1 TAKIADLVV
10 IKDGSEADGSTANTL
25 RARVT
30 DAFGNTLGG
39 QTVSVLADNGATVA
53 PTVTTQPDGTVE
65 ISVTSQ
71 TAGTST
77 VTASINNSSLSQN
90 VTFVADVSTAK
101 IADLVVIKDGSEA
114 DGSTANTLQ
123 VKVTDAFGNA
133 LAGQTVSVMAGNGAT
148 VAPTV
153 ITEPDGTVEISVTSQ
168 TAGTST
174 VTASINNSSQSRDVT
189 FIADVRTAQ
198 IASLEVT
205 QDNAVADGAMANTLR
220 ARVTDAFGNALAGQT
235 VSVMAGNGATTAPT
249 VTTQPDGTV
258 EISVTS
264 QTAGIS
270 TVTATI
276 NSSSQ
281 SRDVTFIA
289 DASTA
294 QIADLVV
301 IKDGSEADGSTE
313 NTLRV
318 RVTDAFGNTLGGQT
332 VSVTADNSATV
343 TPTVITE
350 PDGTVEI
357 SVTSQTAGVSTVTA
371 SINSSSQS
379 RNVTFV
385 ADVRTAKIADLVVIK
400 DGSEADGSTANTLRA
415 RVTDAF
421 GNTLGGQTVSVLA
434 DNGATVAPTV
444 TTQPDGTVE
453 ISVTSQTAGTSTVTA
468 SINNSSLSQNVT
480 FVADVR
486 TAKIADLVVI
496 KDGSVADGA
505 TANTL
510 QVKVTDAFGNALNG
524 QTVSVMAGNG
534 ATVTPTVITGPDGTV
549 EISATSQTAGISTV
563 TVTINN
569 SSLSRNVMFV
579 ADVRTAQIADL
590 VVIKD
595 GAVADGAMAN
605 MLQVKVTDA
614 FGNALAGQTVSV
626 LAGNGATTASTVTTQ
641 PDGTVEI
648 SVTSQTAGT
657 SVVTA
662 SINNSSQSR
671 NVTFIADVRTAKIAD
686 LEVIKDG
693 SEADG
698 STANTLRARVTD
710 AFGNA
715 LAGQTVS
722 VLADNGATVALTE
735 TTKPDGTAEIS
746 VTSQTAGVSAVTVS
760 INNSSQSRNVTFIA
774 DVRTAQIAELVVI
787 KDGSEADGS
796 TANTLRVRVTDAFGN
811 ALAGQTVSVLADN
824 GATVAPTVT
833 TQPDGTVEISVT
845 SQTAGTSTV
854 TASINSSSQSRNV
867 TFIADVSTAQIASL
881 EVTQDNAVADGATA
895 NTLRV
900 RVTDAFGNA
909 LAGQTVSVL
918 AGNGATT
925 APTVT
930 TQPDGTVEISV
941 TSQTAGISAV
951 TASINNS
958 SQSRN
963 VTFIADV
970 RTAKIA
976 DLVVTRD
983 NSVADGAMAN
993 TLRVRVTD
1001 AFGNTLAG
1009 QTVSVMADNSATV
1022 SLTVTTEPDG
1032 TVEISVT
1039 SQTAGVS
1046 AVTASINNSSLSQ
1059 SVKFIAD
1066 VRTAQIA
1073 DLVVI
1078 KDGSE
1083 ADGSTA
1089 NTLQV
1094 RVTDA
1099 FGNALAGQTVSVTAD
1114 NSAMVAS
1121 TVITG
1126 PDGTVEISVSSQT
1139 AGISAVTATINN
1151 STASQNV
1158 MFIADVRTA
1167 KIADLVVTRDN
1178 SVADGAMANTLQ
1190 VKVTDANGN
1199 TLAGQ
1204 TVSVL
1209 ADNGA
1214 TTAPTVITEPDGTV
1228 EISVTSQTAGVSAVT
1243 ATINSS
1249 SQSQNVTFIA
1259 DVRTAKIADLVV
1271 IKDGSEADGSTA
1283 NTLRARVTDAF
1294 GNALAG
1300 QTVSVTA
1307 GNGATVSPTVIT
1319 GPDGTVE
1326 ISVTS
1331 QTAGVSAVTATI
1343 NNSTASQN
1351 VMFIADVRTAKI
1363 ADLVVIKDD
1372 SVADGAMANM
1382 LRARVTDAFGNALA
1396 GQTVSVMAGNGATTA
1411 PTVTTQPDGTVEI
1424 SATSQT
1430 AGISTVTA
1438 TINNS
1443 SLSRNVMFVADV
1455 RTAQIADLVVIKD
1468 GSVADGSTANM
1479 LRVRV
1484 TDAFGNALGGQ
1495 TVSVLADNGV
1505 TTAPTVLTAPH
1516 VTAPFS
1522 VTSQTA
1528 GVSAVTA

>member
-1 TAKIADLVV
+1 
-10 IKDGSEADGSTANTL
+10 
-25 RARVT
+25 
-30 DAFGNTLGG
+30 
-39 QTVSVLADNGATVA
+39 
-53 PTVTTQPDGTVE
+53 
-65 ISVTSQ
+65 
-71 TAGTST
+71 
-77 VTASINNSSLSQN
+77 
-90 VTFVADVSTAK
+90 
-101 IADLVVIKDGSEA
+101 
-114 DGSTANTLQ
+114 
-123 VKVTDAFGNA
+123 
-133 LAGQTVSVMAGNGAT
+133 
-148 VAPTV
+148 
-153 ITEPDGTVEISVTSQ
+153 
-168 TAGTST
+168 
-174 VTASINNSSQSRDVT
+174 
-189 FIADVRTAQ
+189 
-198 IASLEVT
+198 
-205 QDNAVADGAMANTLR
+205 
-220 ARVTDAFGNALAGQT
+220 
-235 VSVMAGNGATTAPT
+235 
-249 VTTQPDGTV
+249 
-258 EISVTS
+258 
-264 QTAGIS
+264 
-270 TVTATI
+270 
-276 NSSSQ
+276 
-281 SRDVTFIA
+281 
-289 DASTA
+289 
-294 QIADLVV
+294 
-301 IKDGSEADGSTE
+301 
-313 NTLRV
+313 
-318 RVTDAFGNTLGGQT
+318 
-332 VSVTADNSATV
+332 
-343 TPTVITE
+343 
-350 PDGTVEI
+350 TVEI

-614 FGNALAGQTVSV
+614 FGNTLAGQTVSV

-867 TFIADVSTAQIASL
+867 TFIADVSTAQIADLVVIKDDS
-881 EVTQDNAVADGATA
+881 VADGAMA

-909 LAGQTVSVL
+909 LAGQTVSVM
-918 AGNGATT
+918 AGNGATV
-925 APTVT
+925 APTVIT
-930 TQPDGTVEISV
+930 EPDGTVEISV

-951 TASINNS
+951 TASINSS
-958 SQSRN
+958 SQSRD

-976 DLVVTRD
+976 ELEVIRD
-983 NSVADGAMAN
+983 NAVADGSTAN
-993 TLRVRVTD
+993 TLQVKVTD
-1001 AFGNTLAG
+1001 ANDNTLAG
-1009 QTVSVMADNSATV
+1009 QAVSVLAGNSATV
-1022 SLTVTTEPDG
+1022 ASTVTTKPDG

-1039 SQTAGVS
+1039 SQTAGTS
-1046 AVTASINNSSLSQ
+1046 TVTASINSSSLSRN
-1059 SVKFIAD
+1059 VTFVAD
-1066 VRTAQIA
+1066 VSTAKIA

-1078 KDGSE
+1078 QDNSV
-1083 ADGSTA
+1083 ADGAMA
-1089 NTLQV
+1089 NTLRM

-1099 FGNALAGQTVSVTAD
+1099 FGNTLGGQTVSVTAD

-1126 PDGTVEISVSSQT
+1126 PDGTVEISVTSQT
-1139 AGISAVTATINN
+1139 AGISIVTASINN
-1151 STASQNV
+1151 SSLSRDVTFV
-1158 MFIADVRTA
+1158 ADVRTA
-1167 KIADLVVTRDN
+1167 QIADLVVIKDG
-1178 SVADGAMANTLQ
+1178 SEADGLTANTLQ
-1190 VKVTDANGN
+1190 VRVTDAFGN
-1199 TLAGQ
+1199 ALAGQ

-1214 TTAPTVITEPDGTV
+1214 TVAPTVTTQPDGTV

-1283 NTLRARVTDAF
+1283 NTL
-1294 GNALAG
+1294 
-1300 QTVSVTA
+1300 
-1307 GNGATVSPTVIT
+1307 
-1319 GPDGTVE
+1319 
-1326 ISVTS
+1326 
-1331 QTAGVSAVTATI
+1331 
-1343 NNSTASQN
+1343 
-1351 VMFIADVRTAKI
+1351 
-1363 ADLVVIKDD
+1363 
-1372 SVADGAMANM
+1372 
-1382 LRARVTDAFGNALA
+1382 
-1396 GQTVSVMAGNGATTA
+1396 
-1411 PTVTTQPDGTVEI
+1411 
-1424 SATSQT
+1424 
-1430 AGISTVTA
+1430 
-1438 TINNS
+1438 
-1443 SLSRNVMFVADV
+1443 
-1455 RTAQIADLVVIKD
+1455 
-1468 GSVADGSTANM
+1468 
-1479 LRVRV
+1479 
-1484 TDAFGNALGGQ
+1484 
-1495 TVSVLADNGV
+1495 
-1505 TTAPTVLTAPH
+1505 
-1516 VTAPFS
+1516 
-1522 VTSQTA
+1522 
-1528 GVSAVTA
+1528 